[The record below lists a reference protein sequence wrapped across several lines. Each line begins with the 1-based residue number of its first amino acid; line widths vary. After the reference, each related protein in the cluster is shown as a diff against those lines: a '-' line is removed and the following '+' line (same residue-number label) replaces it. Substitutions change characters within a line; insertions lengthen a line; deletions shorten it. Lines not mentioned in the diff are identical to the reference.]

1 MNFVCFT
8 YRIDHAQTK
17 VDCKRYYQHKSVE
30 LKAKNVEKFVRYT
43 FCNTPERLNCV
54 NTVHIHGSH
63 RTQFWH
69 TRVLKLHSSLS
80 CMLICRYNLIL
91 YSKQCRGNEWISSS
105 NWEISDRT
113 EVRFKRSMLREGP
126 IDWLIT
132 MVKQALLSQIGW
144 KKLYDSRLIG
154 VDSV

>member
-17 VDCKRYYQHKSVE
+17 VECKRYYQHKSVE
-30 LKAKNVEKFVRYT
+30 LKAKNVEKFAIHL
-43 FCNTPERLNCV
+43 RLNCV
-54 NTVHIHGSH
+54 NTVHLHGSH

-80 CMLICRYNLIL
+80 CMLICRYNLLL

-105 NWEISDRT
+105 SWEISDRI
-113 EVRFKRSMLREGP
+113 VVGFKRNMLREGAN
-126 IDWLIT
+126 DWLVT

-144 KKLYDSRLIG
+144 KSYMIQSWLGLTQYKFILL
-154 VDSV
+154 